1 MTNTPWFLLSTQ
13 RFARATESQI
23 TEEIDM
29 EARASFGRSSV
40 SKTFVAAIL
49 VIVAIGLA
57 VMGAYVTK
65 GLSGPSASQNHFAQP
80 APGTVLRQD
89 NPVVS
94 QQTIGPGSVLRQ
106 DKPVLSEQTVAPG
119 SVLQQDRPGL
129 SKRATD
135 PGDDARTV
143 RGTHGL

>member
-57 VMGAYVTK
+57 VMGAYVAK
-65 GLSGPSASQNHFAQP
+65 GLSGTSASQNHFAQP

-89 NPVVS
+89 NPVLV
-94 QQTIGPGSVLRQ
+94 PGS
-106 DKPVLSEQTVAPG
+106 A
-119 SVLQQDRPGL
+119 LQQDRPGL
-129 SKRATD
+129 SKHSTDPADDVRIVRATH
-135 PGDDARTV
+135 R
-143 RGTHGL
+143 L

>member
-1 MTNTPWFLLSTQ
+1 
-13 RFARATESQI
+13 
-23 TEEIDM
+23 M
-29 EARASFGRSSV
+29 EARASFGKSSV

-57 VMGAYVTK
+57 VMGAYVAK
-65 GLSGPSASQNHFAQP
+65 GLSGTSTSQNHFAQP
-80 APGTVLRQD
+80 APGSVLRQD
-89 NPVVS
+89 NPA
-94 QQTIGPGSVLRQ
+94 
-106 DKPVLSEQTVAPG
+106 QTVAPG

-129 SKRATD
+129 SKHTTD